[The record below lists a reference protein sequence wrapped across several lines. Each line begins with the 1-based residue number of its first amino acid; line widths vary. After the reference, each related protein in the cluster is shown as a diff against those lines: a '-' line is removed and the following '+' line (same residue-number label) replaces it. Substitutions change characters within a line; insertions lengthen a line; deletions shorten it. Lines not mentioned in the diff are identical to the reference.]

1 MHISRIVGIAMAAA
15 AAGLGGWLWWQS
27 QSSDTNGVLTAAV
40 TRAPIEQT
48 VLASGIL
55 KPSRLVAVGAQVSG
69 RITAVHVSVGQP
81 VSEGDLIAEIDSVTQ
96 QNELRTAEASLAS
109 ARAQRAEKEAT
120 LTLNQRSL
128 ERQAQMLSRG
138 TTTSAEYDSAIAAV
152 AVTRAQIDALDAQIA
167 QSELGIETA
176 VANLGYTQITAPI
189 AGTVL
194 AIVSQEGQTVNA
206 TSATPTIVILGQL
219 DVMTVHTEIS
229 EADIGRVRSGQPLWF
244 TTLGDTSTRYDGEL
258 GTIEPAPA
266 TIRTDSTI
274 DSTNT
279 STSSASA
286 VYYNGTFDVPNADG
300 LLRTYQTVQVSFVL
314 GRTEDALVI
323 PVNALGAQGTDGRVA
338 VQVQAADGRIEV
350 RQVAT
355 GLNSGMAVE
364 ITDGVSE
371 GERVV
376 IGQALSRAGS
386 SAAAGGPPMMMGF

>member
-258 GTIEPAPA
+258 GIIEPAPA

>member
-376 IGQALSRAGS
+376 IGQALSGAGS

>member
-96 QNELRTAEASLAS
+96 PNELRTAEASLAS

-244 TTLGDTSTRYDGEL
+244 TTLGDTSPRYDGEL